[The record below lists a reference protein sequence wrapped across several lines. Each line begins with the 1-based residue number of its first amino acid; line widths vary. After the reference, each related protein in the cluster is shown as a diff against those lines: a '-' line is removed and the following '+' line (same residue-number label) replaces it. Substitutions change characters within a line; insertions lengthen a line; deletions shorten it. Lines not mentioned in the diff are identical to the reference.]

1 VKNQTFGIRKN
12 EGPDKLLSLEEAVA
26 KYIRP
31 GMVLH
36 IGDSANAIV
45 RHVIRRFWG
54 SKPDFTVIASS
65 AEDYVLDMVHAR
77 QVKKLIFALCSESYP
92 TRGPSKVMQ
101 RAFRENTI
109 QIENWSLHT
118 IVQMLMAGAMG
129 LPCMPTRSLLDT
141 TNAKDNIGSFMEM
154 RDPFGSGERIGLVKS
169 LHPDLS
175 LIHALAADRAG
186 NLIPAPSSSSGQG
199 VWGALASKEGVLV
212 TTEKIVSTDFLR
224 RYSHMVQIPSYL
236 VKSVSLGPQGAHPQ
250 GLFNLGI
257 RGIDSYGAD
266 YEFME
271 KHRQSSSRR
280 EDLEAWIEEWVR
292 ECPSHDDYLQKLG
305 SVRLHQ
311 LKDTHRS
318 FSSKMRVLPAPSLD
332 KPFNAT
338 ERMIVV
344 AARKIIE
351 RLNEAQHVTVL
362 TGTGIAMLASW
373 LAYYQ
378 IRDERS
384 EVQLVTGAG
393 LFGYT
398 PSPGEPQRAG
408 SVSNMKTAKILSDV
422 SHMYGVF
429 ITGENNRCISVLGTA
444 QIDQWGNMNTSRLP
458 GNLFLTGGGG
468 AGDAINAR
476 EVLVVS
482 HQSKERFVNKVEY
495 ITCPGRK
502 VRTLVSDKGLFEKQ
516 RGENEEFVLTGF
528 YSLTK
533 DSSGS
538 EEIAQIKSEC
548 GWKLKVS
555 QNIKEIPPP
564 YPEEITLLR
573 RLDPKGIFIGN

>member
-1 VKNQTFGIRKN
+1 VRNQTFSKRKN
-12 EGPDKLLSLEEAVA
+12 EGPDKVLSLEQSVE
-26 KYIRP
+26 KCLRS

-45 RHVIRRFWG
+45 RHVIRQFWG

-65 AEDYVLDMVHAR
+65 AEDYVLDMVHAG

-92 TRGPSKVMQ
+92 TRGPSKIIQ
-101 RAFRENTI
+101 RAFRESSI
-109 QIENWSLHT
+109 EIENWSLHT
-118 IVQMLMAGAMG
+118 IVQRLMAGAMG
-129 LPCMPTRSLLDT
+129 LPCMPTRSLLET
-141 TNAKDNIGSFMEM
+141 TTAKENVGSFMEL
-154 RDPFGSGERIGLVKS
+154 RDPFGSGERVGLVKS
-169 LHPDLS
+169 LLPDLS

-224 RYSHMVQIPSYL
+224 KYSHMVQIPSYL
-236 VKSVSLGPQGAHPQ
+236 VKSVSLAPLGAHPQ

-257 RGIDSYGAD
+257 RGIDSYGPD

-271 KHRQSSSRR
+271 KHRQSSSRP
-280 EDLEAWIEEWVR
+280 EDLDAWIEKWVR

-305 SVRLHQ
+305 SMRLDQ
-311 LKDTHRS
+311 LKDTHQS
-318 FSSKMRVLPAPSLD
+318 FSSKMRDLPPPSLD
-332 KPFNAT
+332 KPFNST
-338 ERMIVV
+338 ERMVVV
-344 AARKIIE
+344 AARKIIG
-351 RLNEAQHVTVL
+351 RLKEAQHVTVL

-378 IRDERS
+378 IRDEKP
-384 EVQLVTGAG
+384 EVQLVTGTG

-408 SVSNMKTAKILSDV
+408 SVSNTRTAKILSDV

-429 ITGENNRCISVLGTA
+429 IAGETNRCISVLGTA
-444 QIDQWGNMNTSRLP
+444 QIDQWGNMNTSRLS
-458 GNLFLTGGGG
+458 GNFFLTGGGG
-468 AGDAINAR
+468 AGDAINSR

-502 VRTLVSDKGLFEKQ
+502 VRTLVSDEGVFEK
-516 RGENEEFVLTGF
+516 RGDSEEFVLTGF
-528 YSLTK
+528 YALTK
-533 DSSGS
+533 GSKGS
-538 EEIAQIKSEC
+538 EEVAKIKSKC
-548 GWKLKVS
+548 GWELKVS
-555 QNIKEIPPP
+555 ENFKEIPPP

-573 RLDPKGIFIGN
+573 TLDPKGFFIGN